1 MRVDKDDRYI
11 SEQPN
16 KDSSLPLKLPDF
28 LQNYPK
34 KKLIIC
40 CLIILIIFL
49 LLSLIVFRPSQ
60 KSEPTP
66 LTPPVVNGVAST
78 DETDTTND
86 AYDEQLNVTDN
97 GEAPDSSLANSE
109 ISTPSKPDEPKP
121 SENSSS
127 SINSTDNL
135 NMASNANREGEKK
148 PTKKVTNLND
158 DNNSLTKKFKIE
170 DDHYVIQI
178 TASRS
183 AEGLKKFVT
192 QNKITDYQIYETK
205 YSNGKWFI
213 LVKGNY
219 SSLDEAHK
227 AIKSLPAALQKDK
240 PWVKSGA
247 AVNKE
252 KIVN

>member
-11 SEQPN
+11 SEQPS
-16 KDSSLPLKLPDF
+16 KDSTPPLRLPNF

-40 CLIILIIFL
+40 GLIILVIFL
-49 LLSLIVFRPSQ
+49 IISLIIFRPSR

-78 DETDTTND
+78 VETDNIN
-86 AYDEQLNVTDN
+86 AVYDGQSNVTDN
-97 GEAPDSSLANSE
+97 GKTTDNSLVNLE
-109 ISTPSKPDEPKP
+109 RLNPSKPEVPKP
-121 SENSSS
+121 SENNSNG
-127 SINSTDNL
+127 IISTDNS
-135 NMASNANREGEKK
+135 NMASNANRNGEKK
-148 PTKKVTNLND
+148 PTKKIVNLND
-158 DNNSLTKKFKIE
+158 DKNSLAKNSRIK

-183 AEGLKKFVT
+183 IEGLKKFVT
-192 QNKITDYQIYETK
+192 QNKIANYHIYETQ

-219 SSLDEAHK
+219 SSIDEAHK
-227 AIKSLPAALQKDK
+227 AIKSLPTALQKDK

-247 AVNKE
+247 MVNKE

>member
-16 KDSSLPLKLPDF
+16 KDSMLPLKWPDF

-40 CLIILIIFL
+40 GLIILIIFL
-49 LLSLIVFRPSQ
+49 LLSLIIFRPSQ
-60 KSEPTP
+60 TSEPTP

-78 DETDTTND
+78 DETDTTN
-86 AYDEQLNVTDN
+86 AIHNGQSNVTDN
-97 GEAPDSSLANSE
+97 GKTPDNALANSE
-109 ISTPSKPDEPKP
+109 RSTPSKPDVPKP
-121 SENSSS
+121 SENSSN
-127 SINSTDNL
+127 SINSTDNP
-135 NMASNANREGEKK
+135 NVASNANRNGEKK
-148 PTKKVTNLND
+148 PTKNTANLND
-158 DNNSLTKKFKIE
+158 DNNSLAKNFRIR

-192 QNKITDYQIYETK
+192 QNKITDYQIYETQ

-219 SSLDEAHK
+219 SSLDEARK

-247 AVNKE
+247 EVNKE